1 MDIIIPFVKD
11 LFWIRSGSG
20 GLLYMGPIL
29 APMSSRYARPEEKLL
44 EPVVV
49 LSVVPDDLSSLW
61 IWRQSEFQ
69 AVTVKD
75 HLCALPLR
83 FRGLVYEEG
92 VSRAKNYLVDRLFG
106 ELRPEQRVNVTWEL
120 IQDTWTLWV
129 GTGSIG
135 FPSIQVEG
143 NDPYRA
149 LAEAVAL
156 TDEES

>member
-29 APMSSRYARPEEKLL
+29 APMSSRYARPEENLL

-49 LSVVPDDLSSLW
+49 ISVVPDDLSSLW

-69 AVTVKD
+69 AVTIKD
-75 HLCALPLR
+75 HLCFLPLR

-92 VSRAKNYLVDRLFG
+92 VNRAKNYLVDRLFG
-106 ELRPEQRVNVTWEL
+106 ELRPEHRLNVTWDL
-120 IQDTWTLWV
+120 VQDTWTLKV
-129 GTGSIG
+129 GARSFG
-135 FPSIQVEG
+135 FPCIQVEG
-143 NDPYRA
+143 DDPYQA